1 MFERTEGAMQNIA
14 GKIQDAVGGATGDV
28 GTQIEGK
35 ARQVAGRTQ
44 QGYGEVLA
52 QLRSAARSNPIA
64 TLAVVAG
71 VSFVAGSL
79 WARR

>member
-14 GKIQDAVGGATGDV
+14 RKIQDAVGGATGDV

>member
-14 GKIQDAVGGATGDV
+14 GKIQDAVGGATGNV

-52 QLRSAARSNPIA
+52 QLRSAARTSPVA
-64 TLAVVAG
+64 TLAAVAA
-71 VSFVAGSL
+71 VSFIAGSL
-79 WARR
+79 WSRR